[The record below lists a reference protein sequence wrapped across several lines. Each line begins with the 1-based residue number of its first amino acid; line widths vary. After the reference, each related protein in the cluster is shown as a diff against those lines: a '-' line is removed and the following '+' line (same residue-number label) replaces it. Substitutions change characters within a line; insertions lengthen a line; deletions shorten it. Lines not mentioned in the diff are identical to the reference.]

1 MQRRPRFRGALTRTQ
16 DVEDDYR
23 LRVVLLARVRV
34 PVVLPRIVAVRESF
48 FVFVVFERVA
58 AMMPSKAYVAKS
70 ATRQGIMERDCAARV
85 SPRA

>member
-1 MQRRPRFRGALTRTQ
+1 
-16 DVEDDYR
+16 
-23 LRVVLLARVRV
+23 
-34 PVVLPRIVAVRESF
+34 
-48 FVFVVFERVA
+48 VVFERVA